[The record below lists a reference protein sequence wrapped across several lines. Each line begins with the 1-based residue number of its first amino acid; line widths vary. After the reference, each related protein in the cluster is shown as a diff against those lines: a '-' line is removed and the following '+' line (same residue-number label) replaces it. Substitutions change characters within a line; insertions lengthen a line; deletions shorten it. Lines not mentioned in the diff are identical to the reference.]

1 MTTEQLLDMKCDSDR
16 NRQIINKAL
25 WKIKPVQKLGIP
37 KGCTLK
43 IEELE
48 YIINGL
54 EKKYDI
60 MIQSINPYYDMETKE
75 MIFYICSVQM
85 IVLDE
90 QHKTREWIGNTY
102 GKTLWELYAKTIIFI
117 VQKIKDQ
124 KEGKDIRRCIRR

>member
-25 WKIKPVQKLGIP
+25 WKIKPVQKLGIQ

-75 MIFYICSVQM
+75 MIFYICSIQM

-90 QHKTREWIGNTY
+90 QHKTREWLGNTY

-124 KEGKDIRRCIRR
+124 KEGKDIRR